1 MLYCVCMRA
10 CVCVWS
16 EEQAGDDVAGGR
28 HVVMINVSPLE
39 YGHVLLVPQLDLGT
53 PQVHTHTHAH
63 TRLTALCP

>member
-1 MLYCVCMRA
+1 MRA

-16 EEQAGDDVAGGR
+16 EEQVGDDVTSSSDVVAGGR

-53 PQVHTHTHAH
+53 PQVHTHTHTH
-63 TRLTALCP
+63 TPV